1 MPARGKPS
9 PRQTPQDAARGSLHR
24 AQILPTLSA
33 IQCRHLGLLKNDR
46 QRHPVWKC
54 ASYRALFGTRL
65 EAVSARVHTW
75 IAARKACR
83 RAPFY
88 GLESFSVSTGRRGA
102 GPAGAF
108 GVPHASRAAMAFLAS
123 AIVSSHAAGSAI
135 DLHPPPLLTRA
146 NALRAFSSAAPGE
159 PLSEISAATL
169 NALPAGVTTQSG
181 QAGFARAPVATK
193 IKKRPAAGQRRSHN
207 LGE

>member
-1 MPARGKPS
+1 MIGSAIR
-9 PRQTPQDAARGSLHR
+9 RGSALR
-24 AQILPTLSA
+24 
-33 IQCRHLGLLKNDR
+33 
-46 QRHPVWKC
+46 
-54 ASYRALFGTRL
+54 YRALFGTRL

-75 IAARKACR
+75 IVARKACR

-88 GLESFSVSTGRRGA
+88 GLDSFSVSTGRRGA

-181 QAGFARAPVATK
+181 QAGFARASVATK